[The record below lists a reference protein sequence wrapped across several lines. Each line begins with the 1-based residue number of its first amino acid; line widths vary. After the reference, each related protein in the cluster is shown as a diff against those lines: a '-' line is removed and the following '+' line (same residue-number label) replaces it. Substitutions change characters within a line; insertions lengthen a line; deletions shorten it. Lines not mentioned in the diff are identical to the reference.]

1 MGAERRSSY
10 IDEKVKRLTAYH
22 EGGHALAALYTDGA
36 MPLHKVTCVPRGH
49 ALGVVGFNRP
59 LPPSTNADEGFF
71 IISKQTSQLPKD
83 DRLMVTQKE
92 FLADIDVA
100 LGGRVAEELIFGAE
114 NVTSGASSDLRKAT
128 ATATRMVK
136 ASSVPAE
143 SERQLTTIR
152 HIRLNIH
159 THRIGVIQIK
169 SVQCISTI
177 RKSASPPAS
186 AKRLR
191 VRYGGK
197 GSSALGSLWSR
208 SDDRHPDY
216 CKLAKPGCSPF
227 SDRKNKSCIGCV
239 PPTLS
244 LVDLS

>member
-49 ALGVVGFNRP
+49 ALGVVGLIRP
-59 LPPSTNADEGFF
+59 LPPSKNADEGFQ
-71 IISKQTSQLPKD
+71 IKQTSQLPKD

-136 ASSVPAE
+136 ASPSPAE
-143 SERQLTTIR
+143 SERATAI
-152 HIRLNIH
+152 
-159 THRIGVIQIK
+159 
-169 SVQCISTI
+169 
-177 RKSASPPAS
+177 
-186 AKRLR
+186 
-191 VRYGGK
+191 
-197 GSSALGSLWSR
+197 
-208 SDDRHPDY
+208 
-216 CKLAKPGCSPF
+216 
-227 SDRKNKSCIGCV
+227 
-239 PPTLS
+239 
-244 LVDLS
+244 